1 PRSHEA
7 TKPRSQ
13 ASGQSRR
20 EAATTERG
28 SGERSQGKDDTGAS
42 TELGGEDH
50 SSPVQDEVI
59 LAIPAVL
66 SPESGAMTRVV
77 EVSSPQ
83 TRRNL
88 TADFGEATS
97 SEVPDTLTAHK
108 SIQSATTSKDAILED
123 TCNDK
128 VWRNGSMLPNTA
140 RKCKI
145 RARTPA
151 TPTEG
156 NGDSA
161 SSSDRSSEGEESA
174 EEAAVEGSNQPKRPR
189 LAETAD

>member
-1 PRSHEA
+1 
-7 TKPRSQ
+7 
-13 ASGQSRR
+13 
-20 EAATTERG
+20 
-28 SGERSQGKDDTGAS
+28 
-42 TELGGEDH
+42 
-50 SSPVQDEVI
+50 
-59 LAIPAVL
+59 
-66 SPESGAMTRVV
+66 
-77 EVSSPQ
+77 
-83 TRRNL
+83 
-88 TADFGEATS
+88 
-97 SEVPDTLTAHK
+97 
-108 SIQSATTSKDAILED
+108 
-123 TCNDK
+123 
-128 VWRNGSMLPNTA
+128 MLPNTA